1 MRNRLFA
8 SLFVVIALLFGIT
21 NSASAD
27 QWDYI
32 YGEDPTN
39 ANNVS
44 SFQDVLADPLGGI
57 YLTGYFF
64 GSYEGLVSGG
74 EYNYFVQHRNTSGQ
88 VDWTVPFQTLSIS
101 ETPSKNFR
109 TYVDGAGNLFIQQFI
124 SSNSTWHSFTR
135 SGAHQSTTE
144 NISVRKCLQAVGAD
158 EGGLIRLCVNLPNS
172 SGVAK
177 APGVVEKV
185 DINFSQSWLTDLSP
199 YASSICNLDFIS
211 RGFSSTYNSDPGCEY
226 LIDGAESSFWLVDGL
241 NESNF
246 SFDQDTLPQVART
259 ATAMTR
265 FSSTDGTKA
274 VAIKHYGV
282 LPRAVSSI
290 GDRSLWMLLD
300 TKDPSLC
307 NSRGRNDCTQGRG
320 PIAVFN
326 ASNGSLV
333 GTIDKQFGFFNSFPY
348 YVQSGGSLNE
358 PFRWLFDQG
367 ITAVDMNVT
376 PNAPYHPD
384 YCLTYPFQPAI
395 DPSWLPAGETSF
407 SNMNYG
413 CGYTNSRWFA
423 HIAQDGRQLVLV
435 IGDKLIIFRITED
448 ESGIP
453 SVKPDSL
460 ISVRRF
466 SSSIA
471 ALASDQLGNI
481 YVAGSTTSST
491 IFAQQTN
498 SRSPQGT
505 YSSARAFLAR
515 NPTGR
520 IGLTVLPRT
529 PLRIKVA
536 GTNGVPA
543 TGVGAVS
550 MNVTVTS
557 PDGEGFI
564 TVYPCDTKPDASNLN
579 YTLDQTVPNAVIAP
593 VSSTGEVCFYTN
605 AETHLLADINGY
617 FPTGQGFTA
626 AGPTRV
632 FDTRSGSAQGL
643 RTVNKVK
650 IGGDQEVR
658 VKMTGLAGLTP
669 STGVGAVSLNI
680 TATGTTAD
688 DFGGYVT
695 VYPCGDRPNAS
706 SLNFVSGQT
715 VPNAVI
721 APVSA
726 SGEVCFYALGTTD
739 LIVDLNGHFLSGA
752 GFTPT
757 TPTRIADTRS
767 GSDQGVRTVTK
778 AKVGGD
784 TTLKV
789 QFTDIA
795 GLTPSSGVGAVSL
808 NVTATGTTADD
819 FGGYVTV
826 YPCGALP
833 NASNLNFVSGQ
844 IVPNAVIAPV
854 SASGEVCFYA
864 RGTTDLIV
872 DLNGYFLSG
881 AGFAPMSPVRLFDTR

>member
-8 SLFVVIALLFGIT
+8 SLFVVVALIFGVT

-39 ANNVS
+39 GNNVS
-44 SFQDVLADPLGGI
+44 VNLDIKIDPLGGVYI
-57 YLTGYFF
+57 IGYFYGQF
-64 GSYEGLVSGG
+64 EGLQSGSDFAR
-74 EYNYFVQHRNTSGQ
+74 FVQHRSSAGT
-88 VDWTVPFQTLSIS
+88 VDWTIQYTS
-101 ETPSKNFR
+101 ESGITAPAR
-109 TYVDGAGNLFIQQFI
+109 TFAASVDGNGTLFI
-124 SSNSTWHSFTR
+124 NSKPSYLATR
-135 SGAHQSTTE
+135 WFS
-144 NISVRKCLQAVGAD
+144 IDR
-158 EGGLIRLCVNLPNS
+158 EGH
-172 SGVAK
+172 
-177 APGVVEKV
+177 VVEKLSPADFSCPVGVAAQDGGVIGICGGTSVMLRKV
-185 DINFSQSWLTDLSP
+185 DENFQLIWEKPVEQYIDTTSPTLIAREFVYGDFDEQIIQGANSSIWVIDGLNYNNFSQTQNNLPLSLRS
-199 YASSICNLDFIS
+199 AL
-211 RGFSSTYNSDPGCEY
+211 
-226 LIDGAESSFWLVDGL
+226 
-241 NESNF
+241 
-246 SFDQDTLPQVART
+246 
-259 ATAMTR
+259 AMTR
-265 FSSTDGTKA
+265 FDSATGEKL

-282 LPRAVSSI
+282 LPLKAVSIGEREVWMSVKTLDTSACYLGDCSEEHPNAIFDSSNGAIKGYTTGNFGIFPRFLRFTLVSEGYKYLFENGFTSTNLGGVPETHDSCIVKPFSWGSRSWVGAQNEGFDGYNSADCSAQATWSTFITNDGRRLIMAINNQLAVWEITGTNLPSI
-290 GDRSLWMLLD
+290 GRLI
-300 TKDPSLC
+300 
-307 NSRGRNDCTQGRG
+307 SRQT
-320 PIAVFN
+320 F
-326 ASNGSLV
+326 SS
-333 GTIDKQFGFFNSFPY
+333 TIQ
-348 YVQSGGSLNE
+348 
-358 PFRWLFDQG
+358 
-367 ITAVDMNVT
+367 AVDADN
-376 PNAPYHPD
+376 
-384 YCLTYPFQPAI
+384 
-395 DPSWLPAGETSF
+395 
-407 SNMNYG
+407 
-413 CGYTNSRWFA
+413 
-423 HIAQDGRQLVLV
+423 
-435 IGDKLIIFRITED
+435 
-448 ESGIP
+448 
-453 SVKPDSL
+453 
-460 ISVRRF
+460 
-466 SSSIA
+466 
-471 ALASDQLGNI
+471 LGNI
-481 YVAGSTTSST
+481 YVVGSTFETRVIQSNELREPAAN
-491 IFAQQTN
+491 IQTQ
-498 SRSPQGT
+498 SL
-505 YSSARAFLAR
+505 SANRAFITR
-515 NPTGR
+515 NPMGR
-520 IGLTVLPRT
+520 ISLDVLPRT

-593 VSSTGEVCFYTN
+593 VSSTGDVCFYTN
-605 AETHLLADINGY
+605 AQTHLLADINGY

-626 AGPTRV
+626 AGPARV
-632 FDTRSGSAQGL
+632 FDTRSGSGQGL

-650 IGGDQEVR
+650 IGGAQEVR
-658 VKMTGLAGLTP
+658 VKMTDLAGFTP

-695 VYPCGDRPNAS
+695 VYPCGNRPNAS
-706 SLNFVSGQT
+706 SINFVSGQT

-726 SGEVCFYALGTTD
+726 SGEVCFYARGTTD
-739 LIVDLNGHFLSGA
+739 LIVDINGYFLSGA

-778 AKVGGD
+778 TKVGGD

-789 QFTDIA
+789 KFTDIA

-808 NVTATGTTADD
+808 NVTATGTTADE

-826 YPCGALP
+826 YPCGAIP

-872 DLNGYFLSG
+872 DLNGYFLTG